1 MGEERED
8 RDKKQDESLAGKEKR
23 ISHLFPGLRKLPS
36 KKLPPRKEETG
47 EGKVSEEEAL
57 KKEFA
62 TERLEKPLIS
72 HDEKYAEKGH
82 TIRRRLTISLPSV
95 HYEGNLSM
103 RYTCTCKVP
112 HEIELTL
119 DKSIERKLFCD
130 VCGRR
135 YLLKIDIE
143 ISGQD

>member
-1 MGEERED
+1 MGEERKD
-8 RDKKQDESLAGKEKR
+8 RDEEPGESLGGEEKR

-36 KKLPPRKEETG
+36 KNRPPREEETA
-47 EGKVSEEEAL
+47 EGKVSEKETM
-57 KKEFA
+57 KKESA
-62 TERLEKPLIS
+62 AEKQKKPLIS
-72 HDEKYAEKGH
+72 HDEKYTAKGH
-82 TIRRRLTISLPSV
+82 TIRRRLTISLPSI

-112 HEIELTL
+112 HELELTL
-119 DKSIERKLFCD
+119 EKSIERKLFCD